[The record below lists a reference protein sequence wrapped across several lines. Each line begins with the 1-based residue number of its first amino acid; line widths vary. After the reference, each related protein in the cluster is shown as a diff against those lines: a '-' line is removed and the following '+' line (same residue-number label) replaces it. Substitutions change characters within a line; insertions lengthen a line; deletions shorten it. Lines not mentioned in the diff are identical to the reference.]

1 MVGKLFHSSN
11 SELKDNSKIHFS
23 KPKLDKNRV
32 LKSDAYYLEEGKPK
46 IEYQTDIFELTSGIQ
61 KSATG
66 VKYLDIPL
74 NEDTSPFFDFMGEM
88 DELAIGRVYQNRKK
102 WFSEDMQLDQD
113 TIDQYYK
120 NLVRRGGNTTYVRLK
135 VTSNVVAKNHYG
147 HKMEFDKVGVDN
159 KIQLRLLF
167 EGLFF
172 YNQLIIPEYVIEEI
186 KCYDGKLDFKS
197 FQNDF
202 PTITSENLNSV
213 YETDIEEILT
223 EKTQQTTAEDLANF
237 DEKNEAFI
245 KENRDYQEK
254 TDQTTSEDLANF
266 EEKNEA
272 YVKDNLEKTDQT
284 AAEEIARLEE
294 QNEAFVK
301 ETLKE
306 DTLGQNNELNHVY
319 DNSNEIDE
327 MLAKTLS
334 KVNAL
339 ENTENS
345 EFEDIQNL
353 LYLMQDKLNKL
364 KESSKVSQSS
374 QHRSSQ
380 SESEA

>member
-272 YVKDNLEKTDQT
+272 FAKENREYQEKTDQT
-284 AAEEIARLEE
+284 TAEDIARLEE
-294 QNEAFVK
+294 QNEAFIR
-301 ETLKE
+301 EALKE
-306 DTLGQNNELNHVY
+306 DKLEENN
-319 DNSNEIDE
+319 NSNEIDG
-327 MLAKTLS
+327 MLAKALS

-339 ENTENS
+339 ENTENG
-345 EFEDIQNL
+345 EFDELQNL
-353 LYLMQDKLNKL
+353 ISLMQDKLNKL
-364 KESSKVSQSS
+364 KESSKVSHTS
-374 QHRSSQ
+374 QYRSNQ

>member
-23 KPKLDKNRV
+23 KPKIDKNGV

-46 IEYQTDIFELTSGIQ
+46 IEYQTDIFDLCAGIQ

-66 VKYLDIPL
+66 VKYVDIPL
-74 NEDTSPFFDFMGEM
+74 NQDTSPFFDFMGEM

-135 VTSNVVAKNHYG
+135 ITSEVVAKNHYG
-147 HKMEFDKVGVDN
+147 HKIEFEKVGVEN

-167 EGLFF
+167 DGLLF
-172 YNQLIIPEYVIEEI
+172 YNQLIIPEYVIQEI
-186 KCYDGKLDFKS
+186 KCFDSKLDLKS

-202 PTITSENLNSV
+202 PTITSEKLNSN
-213 YETDIEEILT
+213 YETDIETLLT
-223 EKTQQTTAEDLANF
+223 EITQQTNP
-237 DEKNEAFI
+237 
-245 KENRDYQEK
+245 
-254 TDQTTSEDLANF
+254 EDLANF

-272 YVKDNLEKTDQT
+272 FVQENQEFDEKTYLT
-284 AAEEIARLEE
+284 TAEEIARLEE
-294 QNEAFVK
+294 QNEAFVR
-301 ETLKE
+301 ETLKK
-306 DTLGQNNELNHVY
+306 DTNGESNELNNVHEK
-319 DNSNEIDE
+319 SNEIDG
-327 MLAKTLS
+327 MLAKALS

-339 ENTENS
+339 ENTENG
-345 EFEDIQNL
+345 EFDELQNL
-353 LYLMQDKLNKL
+353 IFLMQDKLNKL
-364 KESSKVSQSS
+364 KESSKVSQTS
-374 QHRSSQ
+374 QHRSTQ

>member
-23 KPKLDKNRV
+23 KPKIDKNGV
-32 LKSDAYYLEEGKPK
+32 LKSEAYYLEEGKPR
-46 IEYQTDIFELTSGIQ
+46 IEYQTDIFELTAGIQ
-61 KSATG
+61 KSTSG
-66 VKYLDIPL
+66 VKYLDMPL
-74 NEDTSPFFDFMGEM
+74 NDETSPFFEFMGEM

-120 NLVRRGGNTTYVRLK
+120 NLVRRGGNTTFVRLK
-135 VTSNVVAKNHYG
+135 VTSDVVAKNHYG
-147 HKMEFDKVGVDN
+147 HKLEFEKVGVDN
-159 KIQLRLLF
+159 KVQLRLLF
-167 EGLFF
+167 DGLLF
-172 YNQLIIPEYVIEEI
+172 YNQLIIPEYVIQEI
-186 KCYDGKLDFKS
+186 KCYDGKLDLKS

-202 PTITSENLNSV
+202 PTITSEKLNSA
-213 YETDIEEILT
+213 YETDFEALLT
-223 EKTQQTTAEDLANF
+223 ETIEQTNA
-237 DEKNEAFI
+237 
-245 KENRDYQEK
+245 
-254 TDQTTSEDLANF
+254 EDLANF

-272 YVKDNLEKTDQT
+272 YVKENRENLEKTDQT
-284 AAEEIARLEE
+284 TAEEIARLEE

-306 DTLGQNNELNHVY
+306 DTLGQNNGLNHVR

-364 KESSKVSQSS
+364 KESSKVSQTS